1 MAKKHNRDI
10 PSSSSLIHPS
20 RREFLGGMGLAGGAI
35 LSSASVSLS
44 LLGSSSSAAV
54 NGKRPE
60 EGLLRAERCFNIRR
74 SVNLA
79 DSRLPIPHNRPN
91 GDEDLYDTK
100 IGNHHKG
107 LPHNNIGEVDLR
119 AYRALRKALASGRPA
134 DFERIILGGNAKLS
148 NPQGGLAFDLK
159 GCDSHQTFM
168 PKPPALASAQR
179 AGEMVENYWMALL
192 RDIPFAEYDTSAGVA
207 DAVAELTG
215 LEDSHAPG
223 LGGQVSPQTLFRGF
237 THGDLAGP
245 YVSQFLLQPISFG
258 ALSIDQRY
266 WTYLPGH
273 EHLTD
278 LPSWLEAQNGA
289 DSFARNWRDSTPRY
303 LRNGRDLAAYV
314 HLDSISQPY
323 LMAAEWLLRNRVPPN
338 PCNPYTRSVLQAGF
352 ETFGEPHLLSL
363 LAEAANLALK
373 AVWYHKWFV
382 HRTLRPEEYGGL
394 VHSNMIGRAHHPLHP
409 QVVHS
414 KAIAAVFT
422 KFGTYLLPQAYP
434 EGCPLHPSYGQ
445 GHAAIAG
452 ACVTILKA
460 FFETEATVFAD
471 PVVASLDGLS
481 LIPYDGRDRDRMS
494 LTNELNKLAGNIAM
508 ARNFAGVHWRSD
520 YTEALSL
527 GETVALNL
535 LRDERAT
542 FNEPFDGFTF
552 SKFDGNKV
560 TA

>member
-1 MAKKHNRDI
+1 MAKKPNHDI
-10 PSSSSLIHPS
+10 PTSDNLVHPS
-20 RREFLGGMGLAGGAI
+20 RRGFLGAMGLAGGAI
-35 LSSASVSLS
+35 LSSASVPLS
-44 LLGSSSSAAV
+44 LLGSSSSKAV
-54 NGKRPE
+54 KNKGSE
-60 EGLLRAERCFNIRR
+60 DGLLRAERCFNIRR

-107 LPHNNIGEVDLR
+107 LPHNDIGEVDLR
-119 AYRALRKALASGRPA
+119 AYLTLRRAIASGRPA

-192 RDIPFAEYDTSAGVA
+192 RDVAFAEYETNPGVS
-207 DAVAELTG
+207 DAVAELNA
-215 LEDSHAPG
+215 LEESRAPK
-223 LGGQVSPQTLFRGF
+223 LDGQVSAQTLFRGF
-237 THGDLAGP
+237 ADGDLAGP
-245 YVSQFLLQPISFG
+245 YVSQFLLQPVNFG

-278 LPSWLEAQNGA
+278 LPSWLAAQNGA

-314 HLDSISQPY
+314 HFDSIFQPY
-323 LMAAEWLLRNRVPPN
+323 LMAAEWLLRNRVPSS

-352 ETFGEPHLLSL
+352 GTFGEPHLLSL
-363 LAEAANLALK
+363 VAEVANLALK

-394 VHSNMIGRAHHPLHP
+394 VHSSMIGRARHPLHS
-409 QVVHS
+409 QVLNSRAV
-414 KAIAAVFT
+414 AAVFS

-460 FFETEATVFAD
+460 FFETESTVIAD
-471 PVVASLDGLS
+471 PVVASPDGLS
-481 LIPYDGRDRDRMS
+481 LLPYNGSDRDRMS
-494 LTNELNKLAGNIAM
+494 VTNELNKLAGNIAM
-508 ARNFAGVHWRSD
+508 ARNFAGVHWRTD

-542 FNEPFDGFTF
+542 FNEPFDGFTL
-552 SKFDGNKV
+552 SKFDGDRV